1 VAFLPAK
8 IDSVVREK
16 ISGAGRVKAL
26 LRLFYILIEGF
37 FDEQLSL
44 KASGLVYI
52 TLLALVPLFTVSF
65 ALLKAFGVNTQLE
78 ITLYYFLEP
87 LGERGTDI
95 SYNIIRFVEHMNI
108 AVLGGVGLSVLMY
121 TVVSTI
127 SRIESA
133 LNSIWNVRETRRLS
147 QKFSNYLSTLLV
159 GPVLGFTAL
168 SLIVSLKSAYVVTRL
183 LSLPGIGS
191 LVYILAKA
199 FPYLLAWAAFTLI
212 YIFLPNTRVTL
223 RSALTGGGFAALSWG
238 VIGWAFA
245 TFVASSSKYS
255 AVYSGLAALFLF
267 IRWLYWNWSILL
279 AGARVAYY
287 QQHPA
292 HFFQGGADVTGRL
305 RERTALQ
312 LVTLIARKFYSGEDP
327 PNATSIAALLGIPAD
342 QFHSVTSSLIR
353 AGILE
358 TACDDQ
364 PVYLFRKSPETI
376 TLAEVIKAV
385 DTLPDDTGYHHAL
398 HPAEPAIEA
407 VLTRMDNAV
416 SGSLSAETVKDLIR
430 GPGSTP
436 SEND

>member
-1 VAFLPAK
+1 MAFLPAR
-8 IDSVVREK
+8 IDGVVREK
-16 ISGAGRVKAL
+16 ISGAGRFKSL
-26 LRLFYILIEGF
+26 LRLFYVLIEAF

-44 KASGLVYI
+44 KAAGLVYT
-52 TLLALVPLFTVSF
+52 TLLAIVPLFTVSF

-95 SYNIIRFVEHMNI
+95 SYNIIRFVEHMNV
-108 AVLGGVGLSVLMY
+108 AVLGVIGLSVLLY
-121 TVVSTI
+121 TVISTV

-133 LNSIWNVRETRRLS
+133 LNSIWYVSETRRMS

-168 SLIVSLKSAYVVTRL
+168 SLIVSLKSAFVVTKL
-183 LSLPGIGS
+183 LSLPGVGS
-191 LVYILAKA
+191 LVYAIAKA

-223 RSALTGGGFAALSWG
+223 RSALTGGGFAAISWG
-238 VIGWAFA
+238 IIGWAFA

-267 IRWLYWNWSILL
+267 IMWLYWNWSILL

-292 HFFQGGADVTGRL
+292 SFLRGREEVTGRM

-327 PNATSIAALLGIPAD
+327 PHAASIAALLGISAD
-342 QFHSVTSSLIR
+342 QLHSVTSGLIR
-353 AGILE
+353 AGLLE
-358 TACDDQ
+358 AAGDNQ
-364 PVYLFRKSPETI
+364 SVYLFRKSPETI
-376 TLAEVIKAV
+376 TLAEVIKAAGRPGE
-385 DTLPDDTGYHHAL
+385 DAES
-398 HPAEPAIEA
+398 HPPIFPAAPEIEA

-416 SGSLSAETVKDLIR
+416 SDSLSAETVKDLVL
-430 GPGSTP
+430 PAGSKRP
-436 SEND
+436 E

>member
-8 IDSVVREK
+8 IDAVVREK
-16 ISGAGRVKAL
+16 ISGGGRGKAL
-26 LRLFYILIEGF
+26 LRLFYVLIEGF

-44 KASGLVYI
+44 KASGLVYT
-52 TLLALVPLFTVSF
+52 TLLAIVPLFAVSF
-65 ALLKAFGVNTQLE
+65 SLLKAFGVNTQLE
-78 ITLYYFLEP
+78 ITLYYLLEP
-87 LGERGTDI
+87 LGDKGTDI
-95 SYNIIRFVEHMNI
+95 SYNIIRFVEHMNV
-108 AVLGGVGLSVLMY
+108 AVLGAIGLSVLMY
-121 TVVSTI
+121 TVISTI

-133 LNSIWNVRETRRLS
+133 LNSIWYVRETRRLS
-147 QKFSNYLSTLLV
+147 QKFSNYLSLLLV

-168 SLIVSLKSAYVVTRL
+168 SLIVSLKSAFVVTKL

-191 LVYILAKA
+191 VVYALAKA

-223 RSALTGGGFAALSWG
+223 KSALTGGGFAALSWG
-238 VIGWAFA
+238 IIGWAFA

-267 IRWLYWNWSILL
+267 VMWLYWNWSILL

-292 HFFQGGADVTGRL
+292 HFLHRREEVTGRT

-327 PNATSIAALLGIPAD
+327 LNTTSIAALLGIPAD
-342 QFHSVTSSLIR
+342 QLNSVTSSLVR
-353 AGILE
+353 AGVLE
-358 TACDDQ
+358 AAGDDQ
-364 PVYLFRKSPETI
+364 PLYLFRKSPGTI

-385 DTLPDDTGYHHAL
+385 ATQSEDVEY
-398 HPAEPAIEA
+398 HPALYPADPEIEE
-407 VLTRMDNAV
+407 VLKRMDNAI
-416 SGSLSAETVKDLIR
+416 SDSLSAETVKDLVR
-430 GPGSTP
+430 APGSK
-436 SEND
+436 